1 MIKVKILVGL
11 IMKIIY
17 KLYISINNTI
27 ENKILIIKKNLI
39 QFNLVLDWNLIKIE
53 IKKYIFN
60 NHLTVNF

>member
-1 MIKVKILVGL
+1 
-11 IMKIIY
+11 MKIIY